1 MSSAKRT
8 STGWRIRK
16 AFLQNYIRAN
26 GYICPG
32 LNGIPHQATRLE
44 VDHVHPVALG
54 GRDADGLRVLCQT
67 CNRSAGGRLGN
78 QIRRAKE
85 QAGENMQPLRRSRVW

>member
-26 GYICPG
+26 GYICQGFERP
-32 LNGIPHQATRLE
+32 PHQAAKLE
-44 VDHVHPVALG
+44 VDHLVPLALG
-54 GRDADGLRVLCQT
+54 GSDKDGLRVLCPG
-67 CNRSAGGRLGN
+67 CNRSRGGRLGN
-78 QIRRAKE
+78 EIRRAKE
-85 QAGENMQPLRRSRVW
+85 QAAGEMQPVRRSRVW